1 MWIQNPIWRGL
12 RMIRCV
18 KKDFFLKDTTKSWL
32 WLALAMIFFLLFF
45 FAKQSRGEIT
55 GQSSAD
61 VRRVCELC

>member
-1 MWIQNPIWRGL
+1 
-12 RMIRCV
+12 MIRCV
-18 KKDFFLKDTTKSWL
+18 KKDFFSEGHNELV
-32 WLALAMIFFLLFF
+32 ALACSGYDFFLFS

>member
-1 MWIQNPIWRGL
+1 
-12 RMIRCV
+12 MIRCV
-18 KKDFFLKDTTKSWL
+18 KKDFFSEGHNELV
-32 WLALAMIFFLLFF
+32 ALTMIFFLFS